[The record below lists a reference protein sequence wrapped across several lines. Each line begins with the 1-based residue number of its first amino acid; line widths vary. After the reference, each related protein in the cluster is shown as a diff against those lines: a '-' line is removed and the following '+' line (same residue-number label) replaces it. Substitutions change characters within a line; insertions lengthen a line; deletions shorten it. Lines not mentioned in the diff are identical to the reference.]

1 MCPMS
6 TITVTT
12 NADSGE
18 GTLRNAI
25 ASAADGDTIKFDS
38 SLSGETIA
46 LTSGEIGIEAG
57 KDLTINGAGADGL
70 SINGNDTSRIFNVD
84 SNQDVPTD
92 LTLQN
97 LTLSDG
103 YTSDRGGAVQVKY
116 KGALSL
122 DKVNFEDNVA
132 DSGGGAIYSKWDTD
146 LKVKGSEFDDNQAV
160 AGNDERGAGAI
171 AFVSPGEFTVTD
183 SEFTDNEGI
192 NAHF

>member
-1 MCPMS
+1 MS

-18 GTLRNAI
+18 GTLRNVI
-25 ASAADGDTIKFDS
+25 ASSADGDTIKFDS
-38 SLSGETIA
+38 SLSGEIIT

-132 DSGGGAIYSKWDTD
+132 DSGGGAIYSNWDTD
-146 LKVKGSEFDDNQAV
+146 LKVKGREFDDNQAV

-171 AFVSPGEFTVTD
+171 AFVSPGEFTATD

>member
-1 MCPMS
+1 MS

-92 LTLQN
+92 LTPQN

-122 DKVNFEDNVA
+122 DKVNFEDKVA

>member
-1 MCPMS
+1 MS

-38 SLSGETIA
+38 SLSGEIIT

-122 DKVNFEDNVA
+122 DKVNFEDKVA

>member
-1 MCPMS
+1 MS

-18 GTLRNAI
+18 GTLRNVI

-171 AFVSPGEFTVTD
+171 TFVSPGEFTVTD